1 MNKYLRKNGKKIMA
15 VMGILLM
22 IAFALP
28 SATNQFRGGGGA
40 YGSLYGGKAKLTER
54 ERHSYVAGYQLAIAH
69 VGVGNH
75 DEALRWLERAFEQRA
90 ELGNLNRGGVYWLK
104 PLRADPRYQEMLRRL
119 RFPG

>member
-1 MNKYLRKNGKKIMA
+1 MRTPDFFETIQRD
-15 VMGILLM
+15 
-22 IAFALP
+22 
-28 SATNQFRGGGGA
+28 ATPA
-40 YGSLYGGKAKLTER
+40 ATLLTER
-54 ERHSYVAGYQLAIAH
+54 ERHSYVAGYQVAIAH

-75 DEALRWLERAFEQRA
+75 EEALRWLERAFEHRA